1 MTIVV
6 LEDGLTNSC
15 NRNLQMTLVTLIED
29 VDGLSRCRGGDKL
42 SIEAPSVTC
51 FGLVTFRVKVWQL
64 ETGCPLSIKS

>member
-29 VDGLSRCRGGDKL
+29 VDKLSRRRGG
-42 SIEAPSVTC
+42 
-51 FGLVTFRVKVWQL
+51 
-64 ETGCPLSIKS
+64 